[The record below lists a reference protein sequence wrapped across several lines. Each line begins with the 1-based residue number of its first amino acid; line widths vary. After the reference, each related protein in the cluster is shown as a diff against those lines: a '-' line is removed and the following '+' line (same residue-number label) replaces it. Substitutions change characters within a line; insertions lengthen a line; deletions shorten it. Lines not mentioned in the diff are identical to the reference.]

1 MHHSSV
7 APIPRNWSPPNLH
20 SIPRGQ
26 QSTVMSFFRARGA
39 QHKQNKPLTQGPT
52 GSLQCSAALKLRL
65 LIPGQTLVPRGQQ
78 GSQQQSPAQPWLNC
92 LASPSLEASPAVP
105 SASWPAASPATAQSQ
120 GNSVP
125 LLKSTLS
132 LMIMSTLI
140 HQENVELL
148 GAAFYSWSVFS
159 LSLF

>member
-7 APIPRNWSPPNLH
+7 ASIPRNWSPPNLH

-26 QSTVMSFFRARGA
+26 RSTIMPFFRSREAK
-39 QHKQNKPLTQGPT
+39 HEQNKPFNQGPT
-52 GSLQCSAALKLRL
+52 GSLQCTAALKLRL
-65 LIPGQTLVPRGQQ
+65 LIPGQTLVPQGQL
-78 GSQQQSPAQPWLNC
+78 GSRQKSPAQPWLNC
-92 LASPSLEASPAVP
+92 FASPSSEASPAAP
-105 SASWPAASPATAQSQ
+105 SVLWPAASPATAQSQ